1 MTTKYFPWKIFPEG
15 IAMVQFPWRFMQIG
29 MFFLSIVAAI
39 NAGMIIKRFCFKDVF
54 VMSSVAVLLAF
65 AVVLIPVEENKFEEW
80 SYDSFGNMTGKEIE
94 CIAGLGK
101 EEYLPMKAYDNKFY
115 IASREKGAKALK
127 GNIVVKNELKVEGR
141 YVAEMSITGEAAEI
155 ELPYIYYPGYEV
167 RVDGMIV
174 KEVFETENGMLGFAF
189 EQDDH
194 IKVEVEYIGTNL
206 MKITLFVSI
215 IGFISLFIYVFR
227 KYKLEK

>member
-1 MTTKYFPWKIFPEG
+1 
-15 IAMVQFPWRFMQIG
+15 
-29 MFFLSIVAAI
+29 
-39 NAGMIIKRFCFKDVF
+39 
-54 VMSSVAVLLAF
+54 
-65 AVVLIPVEENKFEEW
+65 
-80 SYDSFGNMTGKEIE
+80 
-94 CIAGLGK
+94 
-101 EEYLPMKAYDNKFY
+101 
-115 IASREKGAKALK
+115 
-127 GNIVVKNELKVEGR
+127 
-141 YVAEMSITGEAAEI
+141 MSITGEAAEI